1 MKTISLISG
10 TSNKPL
16 AQKVAK
22 LLKLK
27 LIKTEIQ
34 RFPNN
39 ELRIR
44 VLEKL
49 KNKNVFILQTLNGN
63 VDDYIIELGLLAD
76 ASHRLGA
83 KKITAIIPFLGY
95 SPQDKIFREGES
107 LSSQVVIKMLEAS
120 DIDEFVVFDIHSELV
135 LKMFTKKV
143 HHLSAMPVFIDYF
156 KNKIKN
162 NSCSVALDKGA
173 LDRATEFSKKLNLPL
188 VKFDKFRDRKTGE
201 VTFKKLSG
209 DVEGKEVISFDDFVS
224 TGGTRINGSRI
235 LKEQG
240 AKKYYDCVTHLI
252 VPETTK
258 KFEKSNIDKIFI
270 TDSISL
276 EKKYKVKKLNII
288 SIAPIIAKF
297 ILSKE

>member
-49 KNKNVFILQTLNGN
+49 KNKNVFILKTLNGN